1 MSTKSRIVL
10 VAGSASH
17 GSGSHEHPGGCS
29 LLADLLNKHVD
40 GVEAIVIQGWPTE
53 QSIFKDTAAIAIYS
67 DGGGGHL
74 ILPHL
79 DQASELIKSGI
90 GLVMMH
96 YAVEVP
102 KGKPGDHFLDWIG
115 GYFETHLSVNP
126 HWTADF
132 TSFPEHPVTRG
143 LEPFSLDDEWYYHMR
158 FRQNMQGV
166 TPLLSAHPP
175 TSTLERPDGPHSG
188 NPHVRKSVA
197 NGEPQHLG
205 WCTERSDGGRGIG
218 FTGGHYHHN
227 WADDQLRKFMLNAII
242 WAAQIEI
249 PETGVVTPTPTS
261 EELGTYL

>member
-1 MSTKSRIVL
+1 MSTKPRIVL

-96 YAVEVP
+96 YAVEV
-102 KGKPGDHFLDWIG
+102 
-115 GYFETHLSVNP
+115 LSLI
-126 HWTADF
+126 H
-132 TSFPEHPVTRG
+132 
-143 LEPFSLDDEWYYHMR
+143 
-158 FRQNMQGV
+158 
-166 TPLLSAHPP
+166 
-175 TSTLERPDGPHSG
+175 
-188 NPHVRKSVA
+188 
-197 NGEPQHLG
+197 
-205 WCTERSDGGRGIG
+205 I
-218 FTGGHYHHN
+218 
-227 WADDQLRKFMLNAII
+227 
-242 WAAQIEI
+242 
-249 PETGVVTPTPTS
+249 
-261 EELGTYL
+261 

>member
-40 GVEAIVIQGWPTE
+40 GVEAVVTQGWPTE

-79 DQASELIKSGI
+79 DQVSELIKSGI

-166 TPLLSAHPP
+166 TPLLSALPP
-175 TSTLERPDGPHSG
+175 ASTLERPDGPHSG

-205 WCTERSDGGRGIG
+205 WCTERNDGGRGIG
-218 FTGGHYHHN
+218 FTGGHFHHN
-227 WADDQLRKFMLNAII
+227 WADDLLRKFMLNAII
-242 WAAQIEI
+242 WAAQVEI
-249 PETGVVTPTPTS
+249 PETGVSTPRPTS
-261 EELGTYL
+261 EELETYL